1 MNHGVAQVLNEKPKE
16 KFFCFIM
23 LGLLSCEAR
32 RGTFTEAIA
41 GMLQD
46 MEELRRGEPP
56 DARVIRPQ
64 YDFVIVGA
72 GTAGCLLANRLTE
85 VKKFKVLLVEAGDR
99 EQSFMDVPVLATLL
113 QFTDANWHY
122 YTEPQIAKYTHSI
135 KTLLP
140 STKYVFDQRDTSV
153 SCRSTFG
160 ETELLVMEKAKSG
173 CVGMKGGRCAWPR
186 GRVVG
191 GSSVLHSMMHTRG
204 NRRDYDRWAAAGNPG
219 K

>member
-1 MNHGVAQVLNEKPKE
+1 MWGAFSKR
-16 KFFCFIM
+16 FFCFIM

-41 GMLQD
+41 GMLRD

-122 YTEPQIAKYTHSI
+122 YTEPQ
-135 KTLLP
+135 
-140 STKYVFDQRDTSV
+140 
-153 SCRSTFG
+153 
-160 ETELLVMEKAKSG
+160 KSG